1 MPRDLAVAR
10 PARSPLALPPLP
22 PPDAAASTPLAHSIA
37 LAAPTAAG
45 ASGTAAGTAARAESA
60 LVRRLRLPGRR
71 VRPLRALPP
80 RLLPRLRCRHAA
92 LPDVSG
98 WGGDC
103 RPMLQEVCAGC
114 LQPCQPPASWARCFA
129 LALLGRQC
137 MPKGLRLRCVHV
149 DVCMLRCAAS
159 CRCGYCTAAP
169 LPCTHATVQP
179 HSPLLLA
186 TTLPHC
192 SCRALITKL
201 ERIPAAAGVF
211 ISPLTLQ
218 VGWVG
223 ARALL
228 GYGGLAEWGAQW
240 HVRQRYFVAML
251 PAAMPELQA
260 SATVLSCIVGC
271 APLA

>member
-10 PARSPLALPPLP
+10 PARSPLALPLLP

-80 RLLPRLRCRHAA
+80 RLLPRLRCHHAA
-92 LPDVSG
+92 LPDVSSG
-98 WGGDC
+98 GGDC
-103 RPMLQEVCAGC
+103 CLSCKESVLAACNLVSPLPPGRAALHLRFWGVSACRRACGC
-114 LQPCQPPASWARCFA
+114 
-129 LALLGRQC
+129 G
-137 MPKGLRLRCVHV
+137 
-149 DVCMLRCAAS
+149 VCMLRCAAS